1 LCVFF
6 ASMKLFQRIFIL
18 FFAVWL
24 LIGQIGFAFQSKKC
38 LITGSKK
45 WNISKNVTCCI
56 RDVSNSKNKQFS
68 FSKSSCCAYNQYVV
82 KFNFSIEK
90 VKLDHFSFL
99 AASLPVNHFS
109 FLGKKTEERQATFFV
124 EQSFHPPSCAVRL
137 AFLQSYL
144 I

>member
-1 LCVFF
+1 
-6 ASMKLFQRIFIL
+6 MKQFQRIFIL
-18 FFAVWL
+18 FLAVWL

-45 WNISKNVTCCI
+45 WHISKNVSCCN
-56 RDVSNSKNKQFS
+56 RDISSLKNKQFS
-68 FSKSSCCAYNQYVV
+68 FSKSTCCAYDQYVV

-90 VKLDHFSFL
+90 VNLDHFSFL
-99 AASLPVNHFS
+99 EANLPVNYFT
-109 FLGKKTEERQATFFV
+109 FLSKKIKEQQAPVFV
-124 EQSFHPPSCAVRL
+124 EQSFHPPSHSVRL

>member
-1 LCVFF
+1 
-6 ASMKLFQRIFIL
+6 MKLFQRIFIL
-18 FFAVWL
+18 FLAVWL

-45 WNISKNVTCCI
+45 WNTSNKFSCCK
-56 RDVSNSKNKQFS
+56 RDNSTPSNKQLTL
-68 FSKSSCCAYNQYVV
+68 SKSSCCTYNQYVV

-90 VKLDHFSFL
+90 VNADHFSFFE
-99 AASLPVNHFS
+99 ASLPVNHFS
-109 FLGKKTEERQATFFV
+109 FFSKKIDPKKAPFYE
-124 EQSFHPPSCAVRL
+124 EQSFHPPRHSVRL

>member
-1 LCVFF
+1 
-6 ASMKLFQRIFIL
+6 MKLFQRISIL
-18 FFAVWL
+18 FLALWL

-45 WNISKNVTCCI
+45 WNISKNVPCCK
-56 RDVSNSKNKQFS
+56 RDVPNSTNKQYS

-90 VKLDHFSFL
+90 VNL
-99 AASLPVNHFS
+99 NHFS
-109 FLGKKTEERQATFFV
+109 FLEASLPDNHFNFLSKKIKEQQAPVFV
-124 EQSFHPPSCAVRL
+124 EQSFHPLSHSVRL